1 MKYNEF
7 KELVTAA
14 AKARGLEA
22 YELYCTESEEVAA
35 EVLYH
40 EISSFSTAAHTGAS
54 FRCIHEGKIG
64 SAATELFTAQEAE
77 RIVEAAMENAY
88 FTENTESAFIHAS
101 GDTYE
106 NPDPVITPQPSAAQL
121 EELALAIQEKAY
133 GCDSR
138 VADGSLSEAAFLRS
152 SVSLSN
158 SRGLDLTRSRA
169 YCLAACNPSV
179 KEAGE
184 LYDSIEIKAAAF
196 QDLNPQDIASKAVK
210 EAVSTIGADTVESS
224 RYHLVFSGKM
234 TATLL
239 STFFSA
245 FSGVDAQRGLSLWG
259 GKEGETVAAP
269 MVTITDNPFLEG
281 SMIQVPFDSEG
292 VATRCKNVIE
302 NGRLVTLL
310 HNLTTAAKAGI
321 SSTGNGSRP
330 GYASAVTVAPYN
342 FYMEKG
348 GAGSREDILREAG
361 SGIYITQ
368 FNGLH
373 AGANPIT
380 GDFSLS
386 SAGFLVENGELTRP
400 VKNFTISGNF
410 YELLKSISLVG
421 DDLVFQTPKGD
432 SCFGAPTILVKDMP
446 VAGK

>member
-1 MKYNEF
+1 
-7 KELVTAA
+7 
-14 AKARGLEA
+14 
-22 YELYCTESEEVAA
+22 
-35 EVLYH
+35 
-40 EISSFSTAAHTGAS
+40 
-54 FRCIHEGKIG
+54 
-64 SAATELFTAQEAE
+64 
-77 RIVEAAMENAY
+77 
-88 FTENTESAFIHAS
+88 
-101 GDTYE
+101 
-106 NPDPVITPQPSAAQL
+106 
-121 EELALAIQEKAY
+121 
-133 GCDSR
+133 
-138 VADGSLSEAAFLRS
+138 
-152 SVSLSN
+152 
-158 SRGLDLTRSRA
+158 
-169 YCLAACNPSV
+169 
-179 KEAGE
+179 
-184 LYDSIEIKAAAF
+184 
-196 QDLNPQDIASKAVK
+196 
-210 EAVSTIGADTVESS
+210 
-224 RYHLVFSGKM
+224 M

-386 SAGFLVENGELTRP
+386 SAGFLVENGELIPT
-400 VKNFTISGNF
+400 GQ
-410 YELLKSISLVG
+410 ELYHLR
-421 DDLVFQTPKGD
+421 
-432 SCFGAPTILVKDMP
+432 
-446 VAGK
+446 